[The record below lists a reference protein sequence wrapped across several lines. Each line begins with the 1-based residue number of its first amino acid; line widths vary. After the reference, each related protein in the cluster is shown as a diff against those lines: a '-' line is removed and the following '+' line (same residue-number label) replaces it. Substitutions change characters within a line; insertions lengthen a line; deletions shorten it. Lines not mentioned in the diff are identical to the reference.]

1 MIKRLVGLGVITAL
15 ALGAGPAQAQVKKTE
30 ILAAI
35 KAAFAKWEAIDCS
48 NLKFKYAGALDKRT
62 EKKAG
67 AIVFNFVADS
77 ADWVH
82 NEDAVFATSHHNLD
96 DKGDISDGTIEI
108 NAVKYAWSLGKDPK
122 KLDIQTTVTRLIPMT
137 IGFYVGYYPAQERV
151 KGLLQYGLVDHEL
164 LDLHKTGA
172 QFSYFQAG
180 SGCTQPAKPEICGPF
195 WKKGA
200 ADAGVSDAAAVD
212 AAVADAAVADAAAAG
227 EAGLTDASSSADANV
242 PLELCIYHSRPTTP
256 KDGKPYHWETQP
268 IEYWVYLPDNKGK
281 LPGSTN
287 IGGDGG
293 LDSALGDGPR
303 HCKEDKDCPGGQ
315 TCQTNGTCSGGSGG
329 EVDDGCC
336 RISHTR
342 AENVTY
348 SILLLF
354 GLAFLIRRGRSK
366 VNK

>member
-1 MIKRLVGLGVITAL
+1 MMIKRLVGLGVIMAL

-35 KAAFAKWEAIDCS
+35 KAAFDKWEAVSCT
-48 NLKFKYAGALDKRT
+48 NLKFKYGGALDKRT

-67 AIVFNFVADS
+67 AIVFNFVADAS
-77 ADWVH
+77 DWIH
-82 NEDAVFATSHHNLD
+82 LEDAIYATSHHNLD
-96 DKGDISDGTIEI
+96 SKGDISDGTIEI
-108 NAVKYAWSLGKDPK
+108 NAVKYDWSLGKDPK

-137 IGFYVGYYPAQERV
+137 IGFYVGYHPVDERV

-180 SGCTQPAKPEICGPF
+180 AGCTQPAKPQICGPF
-195 WKKGA
+195 WNNGTP
-200 ADAGVSDAAAVD
+200 DAGV
-212 AAVADAAVADAAAAG
+212 ADASVADAAAAS
-227 EAGLTDASSSADANV
+227 EAGPTDASANADAAPL
-242 PLELCIYHSRPTTP
+242 PLELCIYHSVATDPA
-256 KDGKPYHWETQP
+256 KGKPYHWETQP

-287 IGGDGG
+287 TGGDGG
-293 LDSALGDGPR
+293 IDGTLGDGPL
-303 HCKEDKDCPGGQ
+303 HCKEDKDCPGSQ
-315 TCQTNGTCSGGSGG
+315 TCLSNGTCSGGSGG

-354 GLAFLIRRGRSK
+354 GLALLIWRGRKKGSASSSSS
-366 VNK
+366 

>member
-15 ALGAGPAQAQVKKTE
+15 ALGAGTAQAQVKKTE

-35 KAAFAKWEAIDCS
+35 RAAFDKWEAVSCA

-77 ADWVH
+77 VDWVH

-96 DKGDISDGTIEI
+96 VKGDISDGTIEI
-108 NAVKYAWSLGKDPK
+108 NAVKYDWSLGKDPK

-137 IGFYVGYYPAQERV
+137 IGFYVGYYPLEERV

-172 QFSYFQAG
+172 QYSYFQAG
-180 SGCTQPAKPEICGPF
+180 TGCTQPAKPKVCGPF
-195 WKKGA
+195 WKQGA
-200 ADAGVSDAAAVD
+200 ADAGVSDAAASD
-212 AAVADAAVADAAAAG
+212 ASVADAAPVSEVGPTDASAKADAAP
-227 EAGLTDASSSADANV
+227 L
-242 PLELCIYHSRPTTP
+242 PLELCIYHSVPDDPT
-256 KDGKPYHWETQP
+256 KGKPYHWETQP

-287 IGGDGG
+287 TGGDGG
-293 LDSALGDGPR
+293 VDATLSDGPQ
-303 HCKEDKDCPGGQ
+303 HCKEDKDCPNGQ
-315 TCQTNGTCSGGSGG
+315 TCQPNGTCSGGTGG
-329 EVDDGCC
+329 EEDDGCC

-348 SILLLF
+348 SVLLLL
-354 GLAFLIRRGRSK
+354 GLVLLIWRSRK
-366 VNK
+366 R